1 MQPKFLSLLA
11 VMASTAL
18 AEVKHVEVVHVFQTL
33 NVRAP
38 AMGFTPHKRSA
49 QDLFVRAKDDD
60 ECASSVLDLLKDMP
74 TPTGDLLDWFLS
86 DVPTADPCKLT
97 IAASL
102 SKPLETYLTKVGDY
116 LVSINDDAEEIVK
129 ECSTI
134 NPQAGGLVPECSG
147 GKGSMVFTD
156 ASTTRTASLEYVT
169 VGGSGNAAAPRATGI
184 VGVVAAAA
192 VGAAGA
198 VMAL

>member
-1 MQPKFLSLLA
+1 MQPKLLSLLA

-60 ECASSVLDLLKDMP
+60 ECASSVLDLLQDMP
-74 TPTGDLLDWFLS
+74 TPTGDLLDWFLN

-116 LVSINDDAEEIVK
+116 LVSVNDDAEEIAK
-129 ECSTI
+129 ECSTV
-134 NPQAGGLVPECSG
+134 NPQVDGFVPECSG

-169 VGGSGNAAAPRATGI
+169 VGGSGNAAAPRPTGM
-184 VGVVAAAA
+184 VGVVAAA

-198 VMAL
+198 VLAL

>member
-49 QDLFVRAKDDD
+49 QDLFVRADDDD
-60 ECASSVLDLLKDMP
+60 ECKSSVLDLLKDMP
-74 TPTGDLLDWFLS
+74 TPTGDLLNWFLS
-86 DVPTADPCKLT
+86 DVPTADPCRLT

-102 SKPLETYLTKVGDY
+102 SKPLESYLTKFGEY

-129 ECSTI
+129 ECSTV
-134 NPQAGGLVPECSG
+134 NPQVGGLVPECSG
-147 GKGSMVFTD
+147 GEGTMVFTD

-169 VGGSGNAAAPRATGI
+169 IGGSGNAAAPRATGV
-184 VGVVAAAA
+184 VGAVAAA

-198 VMAL
+198 VLAL